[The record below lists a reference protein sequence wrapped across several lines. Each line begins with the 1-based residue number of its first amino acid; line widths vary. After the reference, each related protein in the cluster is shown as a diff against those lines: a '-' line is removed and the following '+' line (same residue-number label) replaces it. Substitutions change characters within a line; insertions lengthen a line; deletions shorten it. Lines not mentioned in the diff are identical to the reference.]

1 MSASR
6 AFAAHTINSI
16 PATTVAMV
24 YSCATSLV
32 SFKITHIKLIAE
44 RETAL
49 SIKIEDI
56 NLMHELQVSMGVPLS
71 TNIVTRL
78 LIIQT
83 IIPLIT
89 K

>member
-1 MSASR
+1 
-6 AFAAHTINSI
+6 
-16 PATTVAMV
+16 MV

-32 SFKITHIKLIAE
+32 SSELINIKRIE
-44 RETAL
+44 EKKTAL
-49 SIKIEDI
+49 SIKVEDMM
-56 NLMHELQVSMGVPLS
+56 LELQVSMGVPLS

-89 K
+89 KSAPRYPSTLDYLR